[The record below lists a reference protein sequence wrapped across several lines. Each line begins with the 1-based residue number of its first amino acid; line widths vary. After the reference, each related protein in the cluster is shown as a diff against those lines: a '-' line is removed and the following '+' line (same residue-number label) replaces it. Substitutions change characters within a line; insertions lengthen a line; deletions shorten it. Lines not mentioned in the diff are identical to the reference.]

1 MPIHTALASWQFEQ
15 PPLSPEWICAF
26 VGAGVAKE
34 LPGTPFVAD
43 AGISPA
49 GVVPRWQVSQVVD
62 DGICAFA
69 PGGELGGMTTIREM
83 PANVSPETSG
93 PWQTAHPLLMP
104 VWSI

>member
-1 MPIHTALASWQFEQ
+1 M
-15 PPLSPEWICAF
+15 WICAF

-62 DGICAFA
+62 DGMCELA
-69 PGGELGGMTTIREM
+69 PTGDVGGMTMILLT
-83 PANVSPETSG
+83 PAKLEPVIVG
-93 PWQTAHPLLMP
+93 P
-104 VWSI
+104 